1 MRAPRRLRY
10 GEEATLVEHLS
21 ELRSRLIVALL
32 AITAATAAAYI
43 EHGRLVVALE
53 HALPRQHRKLVTF
66 GVAEPLMTSM
76 WISVYAGLILASPL
90 VLHQLWAFLA
100 PAFDKRMQRVVSAL
114 TALAAALAGAGLA
127 FGYVVVL
134 PAAVHYLT
142 GYDRGIYRIQ
152 IRARDYLS
160 FSSTVLLA
168 VVAVFELPV
177 IVLGLNRIG
186 LLSSAQLRR
195 NRRVGYATMAV
206 LAVALPGV
214 DPVTTTLEMIPL
226 FALYEGAIW
235 LSVLL
240 ERRLNRTRVLV
251 QADGDW

>member
-1 MRAPRRLRY
+1 VRAPRRLRC
-10 GEEATLVEHLS
+10 GEDATLVEHLS

-32 AITAATAAAYI
+32 AIAAGTAAAYI
-43 EHGRLVVALE
+43 EHGRLVVALA
-53 HALPRQHRKLVTF
+53 HALPPGHRKLVTF
-66 GVAEPLMTSM
+66 GVAEPFMTSM

-100 PAFDKRMQRVVSAL
+100 PAFDQSTQRVVAAL
-114 TALAAALAGAGLA
+114 TGLAAALGAAGLA

-142 GYDRGIYRIQ
+142 GYDRTIYDIQ

-160 FSSTVLLA
+160 FSSAVLIA

-177 IVLGLNRIG
+177 VVLGLNRIG
-186 LLSSAQLRR
+186 LVSADQLRR
-195 NRRVGYATMAV
+195 NRRIGYAAMAV
-206 LAVALPGV
+206 LAVVLPGV

-226 FALYEGAIW
+226 FALYETAIW

-240 ERRLNRTRVLV
+240 ERRLGRTSVLL
-251 QADGDW
+251 QTGGES